1 MNMSI
6 DKYRFQNRLDDSFD
20 AADLNIKDFQA
31 SFVVSNATEYLLRE
45 DLKKDS
51 LDYYFKGLLS
61 FVQALN
67 ECKKTRYSW
76 ATVKLY
82 YSLFYFLRASLA
94 AKGIGFY
101 RKERDLLRLDTR
113 RGSTLQRCYENGN
126 GRRANSDHKAT
137 LGLFIE
143 LYGINEVDILQSNQI
158 EYLNP
163 YQWLVEKREW
173 INYKVRVFPEPE
185 CPDFW
190 SETNKYIK
198 KNKFVNIITDYFNDS
213 LYIYCFQPESACL
226 ALPIQRF
233 LQTKKD
239 ISLIHPNS
247 KLSKE
252 QIRVI
257 NSFRIDRSINQKLLD

>member
-6 DKYRFQNRLDDSFD
+6 DKYRFQKRMEEYFDD
-20 AADLNIKDFQA
+20 AGHRKLKDFKSAFLVGAA
-31 SFVVSNATEYLLRE
+31 SEYLLKE

-51 LDYYFKGLLS
+51 LDYYYKGLLS
-61 FVQALN
+61 LAQALD

-94 AKGIGFY
+94 IKGIGFY
-101 RKERDLLRLDTR
+101 RKERDLLRLDTKK
-113 RGSTLQRCYENGN
+113 GNLLAVCKENG
-126 GRRANSDHKAT
+126 RIANSDHKAT
-137 LGLFIE
+137 LGLFKE
-143 LYGINEVDILQSNQI
+143 LYGNTDILQSNQI
-158 EYLNP
+158 EYKNS

-173 INYKVRVFPEPE
+173 INYKVRVFQEPE

-190 SETNKYIK
+190 EETDKYIRK
-198 KNKFVNIITDYFNDS
+198 SKFVNIISDYFNDS
-213 LYIYCFQPESACL
+213 SFIYCFQPENACL

-233 LQTKKD
+233 IKTQNE
-239 ISLIHPNS
+239 ISLVFPDK
-247 KLSKE
+247 KLSNK

-257 NSFRIDRSINQKLLD
+257 NSFKFSKVISQKLLE